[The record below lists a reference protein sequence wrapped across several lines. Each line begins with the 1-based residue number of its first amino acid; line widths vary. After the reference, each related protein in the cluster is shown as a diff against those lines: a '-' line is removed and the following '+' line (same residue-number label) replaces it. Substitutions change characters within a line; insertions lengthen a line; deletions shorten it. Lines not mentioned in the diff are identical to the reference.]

1 MTKKSAIYALQLV
14 CVILIA
20 VAMVYFMIYALK
32 IFPATAIAQINNNA
46 ANGTGSVTGAF
57 GVALASAIAVVVV
70 GVLLASSAVLGLA
83 FDIYMLVV
91 ARTFKKY
98 EAKGI
103 LSEKAKKLT
112 VLNTIACVML
122 VALTVYVVALA
133 SSTYMSFLPVAIAVG
148 TGTVC
153 WAVQFAL
160 LLKKLKSS
168 SVVTEQQ

>member
-20 VAMVYFMIYALK
+20 VAVVYFIIYALK
-32 IFPATAIAQINNNA
+32 IFPATAIAQINNA

-57 GVALASAIAVVVV
+57 GVALASAIAVVVA

-98 EAKGI
+98 EVKGI

-133 SSTYMSFLPVAIAVG
+133 SSTYLFFLPVAIAVG